1 MSVAYSKEFRRDV
14 LVACDAGEGTRA
26 VALRFD
32 CSESW
37 VRRIK
42 QDRRE
47 TGKLAPATTRNRT
60 PTWHAWAGWLKA
72 KSADRPDAYLR
83 ELKAE
88 LKAERGIEA
97 SEGLIARALKGLGIT
112 RKKRR

>member
-1 MSVAYSKEFRRDV
+1 MFAYSKEFRRDI
-14 LVACDAGEGTRA
+14 LAACDAGEGTRA
-26 VALRFD
+26 VALKFG

-47 TGKLAPATTRNRT
+47 RGKLAPATTRNRT
-60 PTWHAWAGWLKA
+60 PAWHAWADWLETKIA
-72 KSADRPDAYLR
+72 ARPDAYLR

-88 LKAERGIEA
+88 LKAERGVDA
-97 SEGLIARALKGLGIT
+97 SEGLIARALKGLGVT